1 MMFEERKV
9 NIEGVPLNSASA
21 GAANIFL
28 NSGKNTK
35 AKSDGTVIHLNTEKP
50 TEVGVHIN
58 TTLSIASSK
67 KIKLLF
73 ILNFLL
79 SVLCMVISSSIAFY
93 YWNEMI
99 SMRRQLETMRD
110 QFVYQSVK
118 DGHQDNIQQSA
129 LTSVRSY
136 KPEREPRMDPS
147 VDESKPRRYYVED
160 LGEDML
166 LVDSSKKADKTDKT
180 DEPVLGLPIFQKELL
195 VAQFNGAMSEIH
207 LGSKSIIGPWERDVN
222 VSSKDSESKIELHP
236 DKDYVTIKES
246 GLYLVYAQIVYLSR
260 APNCYFVWARQSSQP
275 RLLSTCAT
283 GDNTSNKNPKQAQM
297 SCSVQTVARFNTG
310 DTVNLAQREP
320 NQILWLRPGNS
331 YFGFV
336 KLSS

>member
-50 TEVGVHIN
+50 AEVGVHIN

-110 QFVYQSVK
+110 QFVYQSVR
-118 DGHQDNIQQSA
+118 DGHQNNFQQSA

-136 KPEREPRMDPS
+136 KPEREPRMDS
-147 VDESKPRRYYVED
+147 NVDESKPRRYYVED

-166 LVDSSKKADKTDKT
+166 LVDSSKKADKKDKT
-180 DEPVLGLPIFQKELL
+180 DVPVLGLPIFQKELL
-195 VAQFNGAMSEIH
+195 VAQFNGAMSETH

-260 APNCYFVWARQSSQP
+260 APNCYFVWARQSSRP

-283 GDNTSNKNPKQAQM
+283 GDNASNRNPREAQM
-297 SCSVQTVARFNTG
+297 SCAVQTLARFAAG

-320 NQILWLRPGNS
+320 HQILWLRPGNS